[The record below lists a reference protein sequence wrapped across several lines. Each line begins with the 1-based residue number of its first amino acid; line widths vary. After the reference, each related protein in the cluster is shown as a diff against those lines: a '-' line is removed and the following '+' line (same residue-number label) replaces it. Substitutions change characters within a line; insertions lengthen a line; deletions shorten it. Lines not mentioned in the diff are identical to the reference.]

1 MRGFGAV
8 GCAQAVSLVVGWVML
23 GTAPGPAAATTPV
36 PTPDRN
42 HFQCYEV
49 HAPVRI
55 ISDIVL
61 EDDLATSTVDVIEAR
76 RFCSPADKNGEDPTA
91 PADPD
96 HLEGYKIRQ
105 RTPKFAR
112 VRNRVIT
119 NQFGTQALTL
129 VKPDF
134 LLVPSAKSVVA
145 PPPPL
150 AIPAVDHF
158 KCYRVSGRFR
168 RSGVTVSDQFG
179 TISVDIKRP
188 IRLCLAANKNG
199 EGFLDQSARLL
210 CYKVRPRSHFT
221 APGTVFVNN
230 QFGPDTFGVFRPTE
244 LCVPSLEAEP
254 SPAATFTSTPT
265 PAVAT
270 PTEVAAPTPTT
281 TATPVET
288 ATPTDTETPTPTPTP
303 TQTEVATPTPTTTAT
318 PVETATPTDTETPT
332 PIPTPTPECGN
343 EIVEA
348 GEECDGGNDA
358 ACPGFCLP
366 GGEPNQCQCPHC
378 GDGFFNTPPEQCDAS
393 AVGGDLACPGNCLPP
408 GDPSECTCGIQ

>member
-8 GCAQAVSLVVGWVML
+8 GRAQVVSLVVGWVML
-23 GTAPGPAAATTPV
+23 GAAPGPEAATTPT
-36 PTPDRN
+36 PTPGLD
-42 HFQCYEV
+42 HFQCYEI

-55 ISDIVL
+55 IPGVGL
-61 EDDLATSTVDVIEAR
+61 DDEFGTSTVDVIEAR
-76 RFCSPADKNGEDPTA
+76 RLCNPADKNGEDPSA

-96 HLEGYKIRQ
+96 HFEGYKIRQ
-105 RTPKFAR
+105 RTPNFVP
-112 VRNRVIT
+112 VRNRAVV
-119 NQFGTQALTL
+119 NQFGTQVLTL

-134 LLVPSAKSVVA
+134 LFVPSAKSIVA
-145 PPPPL
+145 PPAPL
-150 AIPAVDHF
+150 ANPAVDHF

-168 RSGVTVSDQFG
+168 RSGITVTDQFG
-179 TISVDIKRP
+179 TIGVDITRP
-188 IRLCLAANKNG
+188 IRLCTAANKND
-199 EGFLDQSARLL
+199 EGVLDEAARLL
-210 CYKVRPRSHFT
+210 CYKVRRTSTFT

-244 LCVPSLEAEP
+244 LCVPSLEVEP
-254 SPAATFTSTPT
+254 SPVPTPTSTPT
-265 PAVAT
+265 PVVAT
-270 PTEVAAPTPTT
+270 PTPTEVDTPTPTV

-288 ATPTDTETPTPTPTP
+288 PTPTATATSTPTSTQTPVETPTPTM
-303 TQTEVATPTPTTTAT
+303 TAT
-318 PVETATPTDTETPT
+318 PVETPTPTA
-332 PIPTPTPECGN
+332 TPTPECGN

-348 GEECDGGNDA
+348 GEECDGGSDA

-393 AVGGDLACPGNCLPP
+393 AAGGDVACPGNCKPP